1 MSWMIFWN
9 QILFKL
15 YRKVLDD
22 EETLVKAG
30 GMAQFGYLPRMVLAN
45 IGAMNAESFC
55 ERALSSVCKFDCFG
69 FAD

>member
-30 GMAQFGYLPRMVLAN
+30 DMAQFGYLPRMALAN
-45 IGAMNAESFC
+45 IGVMTL
-55 ERALSSVCKFDCFG
+55 ER
-69 FAD
+69 